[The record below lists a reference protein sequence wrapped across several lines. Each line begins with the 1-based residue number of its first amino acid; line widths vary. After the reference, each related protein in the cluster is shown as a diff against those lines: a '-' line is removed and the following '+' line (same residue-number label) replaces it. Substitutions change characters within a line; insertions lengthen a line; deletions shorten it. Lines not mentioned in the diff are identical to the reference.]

1 MEQQAINLAEAGVDY
16 ATWRLNKTAGNFYG
30 DGTEVAVG
38 TTGTFFVTVE
48 DDGPN
53 LKTIRSTGYVPDF
66 TNKRKQ
72 AAVEVQV
79 ALGDEIINFN
89 FAVQAGNG
97 GVTMANSATI
107 NGNVYSNANITG
119 SGTSTVNGDAYAVGT
134 ISSPD
139 PLVTGLKKP
148 GAASRDLPIVDLNLW
163 KQKATDGGTESSN
176 CTISSSTSIGPKKY
190 DCSLHITNNAIVTLN
205 GPLYITGSFSMSQ
218 GGTTLKL
225 NENFGSLGTVM
236 VTDGAI
242 SLTQGGTLQP
252 TSANPKGYILLVT
265 TSPTSPSITISQG
278 GATALFY
285 ALGASADLSQTADVV
300 SLAAQTLNLRNS
312 ATLNYD
318 LGISDQFTG
327 GPGGSWQ
334 IRKGTYRYTK

>member
-1 MEQQAINLAEAGVDY
+1 MKKPSNHPTIQPSNWRKLRPGFSLLLGIIASAVILILSASQFDRIRDFVRFSSNKAMEQQAINLAEAGVDY

-190 DCSLHITNNAIVTLN
+190 DCSLHKI
-205 GPLYITGSFSMSQ
+205 GR
-218 GGTTLKL
+218 
-225 NENFGSLGTVM
+225 
-236 VTDGAI
+236 
-242 SLTQGGTLQP
+242 
-252 TSANPKGYILLVT
+252 
-265 TSPTSPSITISQG
+265 
-278 GATALFY
+278 
-285 ALGASADLSQTADVV
+285 ASCRERV
-300 SLAAQTLNLRNS
+300 
-312 ATLNYD
+312 
-318 LGISDQFTG
+318 
-327 GPGGSWQ
+327 
-334 IRKGTYRYTK
+334 